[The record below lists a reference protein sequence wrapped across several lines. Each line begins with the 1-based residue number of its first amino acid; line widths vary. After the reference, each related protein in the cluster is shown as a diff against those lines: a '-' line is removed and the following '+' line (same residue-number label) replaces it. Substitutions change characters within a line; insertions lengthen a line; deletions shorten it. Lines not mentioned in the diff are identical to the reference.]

1 MPSLVPLNNAIAQNS
16 LDFNNQNPT
25 NKGGL
30 FRYNINNYTRVNYG
44 SVGQHYF
51 TNADLNSVCIFSGD
65 VDILLSAGYLN
76 PAPLTG
82 TEILF
87 YSTSGRIRIDTSGF
101 SLYSNVGNF
110 TVPTKAGKIIY
121 TSEGDWYFSS
131 LNTDVFTL
139 NVTDCCSISAV
150 NIYQVG
156 NNNSGS
162 LDANV
167 KIYADAS
174 ATVPFNGIVQ
184 DNLIFSRYNV
194 INGQASAIAECETA
208 APYNVEYTFYTEDPI
223 YPGQV
228 TPIAFYSKPYAGTPN
243 NYGTLVG
250 NRFFTTIPNGGT
262 SINSCYSDAT
272 VAPGS
277 SATYYGDGTQ
287 YPAYPVTFLNGYV
300 INYEGIPYKG
310 SPI

>member
-30 FRYNINNYTRVNYG
+30 LRYNINDYTRVNYG
-44 SVGQHYF
+44 SVGQHSF

-65 VDILLSAGYLN
+65 VDILLSAGYFS
-76 PAPLTG
+76 PAPLPG

-87 YSTSGRIRIDTSGF
+87 YSEAGRIKLVPAGVT
-101 SLYSNVGNF
+101 LYSHVGNF

-139 NVTDCCSISAV
+139 NVTDCCSISVV
-150 NIYQVG
+150 NIYQLG
-156 NNNSGS
+156 NNNSGG

-167 KIYADAS
+167 KIYADANV
-174 ATVPFNGIVQ
+174 TVPFNGIVY
-184 DNLIFSRYNV
+184 DNLSERYNV
-194 INGQASAIAECETA
+194 INGLASVITDCDTA
-208 APYNVEYTFYTEDPI
+208 VSYNVEYTFYTEDPI
-223 YPGQV
+223 YPGEV
-228 TPIAFYSKPYAGTPN
+228 TPIVFYSKPYAGTPN

-250 NRFFTTIPNGGT
+250 NRFFTTIPTGGNP
-262 SINSCYSDAT
+262 INSCYSNST

-277 SATYYGDGTQ
+277 PVSYYGDGTQ
-287 YPAYPVTFLNGYV
+287 YPANPVTFLNGYV
-300 INYEGIPYKG
+300 INYAGIPYKG

>member
-1 MPSLVPLNNAIAQNS
+1 MPSLVPLNNTIAQNS

-30 FRYNINNYTRVNYG
+30 LRYKINDYTRVNYG

-65 VDILLSAGYLN
+65 VNIILSSGYLN

-82 TEILF
+82 SEILF
-87 YSTSGRIRIDTSGF
+87 YSAAGRIRLDTSGF

-121 TSEGDWYFSS
+121 TSGNTWYFSS

-139 NVTDCCSISAV
+139 NVTDCCSISAG

-167 KIYADAS
+167 KIYADANV
-174 ATVPFNGIVQ
+174 TVPFNGIVY
-184 DNLIFSRYNV
+184 DNLSERYNV
-194 INGQASAIAECETA
+194 INGLASVISDCDSPAY
-208 APYNVEYTFYTEDPI
+208 YNVEYTFYTEDII
-223 YPGQV
+223 YPGEV
-228 TPIAFYSKPYAGTPN
+228 TPITFYSKPGAGTPN
-243 NYGTLVG
+243 NYGTLLG
-250 NRFFTTIPNGGT
+250 NKFFTTIPSENQ
-262 SINSCYSDAT
+262 IYSCYSYST

-287 YPAYPVTFLNGYV
+287 YPSSPVTFLNGYV
-300 INYEGIPYKG
+300 IDYSGIPYMG

>member
-16 LDFNNQNPT
+16 VDFNNQNPT

-44 SVGQHYF
+44 SVGQHSF

-65 VDILLSAGYLN
+65 VDILLTAGN
-76 PAPLTG
+76 FIPEPLTG
-82 TEILF
+82 SEILF
-87 YSTSGRIRIDTSGF
+87 YSAAGRIRLDTSGVNF
-101 SLYSNVGNF
+101 YSNVGNF

-121 TSEGDWYFSS
+121 TSGNTWYFSS

-139 NVTDCCSISAV
+139 NVTDCCNITPT
-150 NIYQVG
+150 IYQVG

-167 KIYADAS
+167 KIYADS
-174 ATVPFNGIVQ
+174 GTTIPFNGIVQ
-184 DNLIFSRYNV
+184 DNLSNTRYNV

-223 YPGQV
+223 YPGQT
-228 TPIAFYSKPYAGTPN
+228 TPIAFYSKPGAGTPN

-250 NRFFTTIPNGGT
+250 NRFFTTIPNGGNQ
-262 SINSCYSDAT
+262 INSCYSDAT

-287 YPAYPVTFLNGYV
+287 YPANPVTFLNGYV

>member
-30 FRYNINNYTRVNYG
+30 FRYNINNYTRANYG
-44 SVGQHYF
+44 WVGQHSF

-65 VDILLSAGYLN
+65 VDILLSAGYFS
-76 PAPLTG
+76 PAPLPG

-87 YSTSGRIRIDTSGF
+87 YSAAGRIKLVPAGVT
-101 SLYSNVGNF
+101 LYSHVGNF

-131 LNTDVFTL
+131 LNTDVFPL
-139 NVTDCCSISAV
+139 NVTDCCSISAF

-167 KIYADAS
+167 KIYADS
-174 ATVPFNGIVQ
+174 GTTVPFNGIVQ
-184 DNLIFSRYNV
+184 DNLSNTRYNV
-194 INGQASAIAECETA
+194 INGQASVITDCDTPA
-208 APYNVEYTFYTEDPI
+208 AYSTEYTFYTEDLI
-223 YPGQV
+223 YPGEV
-228 TPIAFYSKPYAGTPN
+228 TPITFYSKPYAGTPN

-262 SINSCYSDAT
+262 AIYSCWLT
-272 VAPGS
+272 GRVAPDSGR
-277 SATYYGDGTQ
+277 TYYGDGTQ
-287 YPAYPVTFLNGYV
+287 YPANPVTFLNGYV

>member
-30 FRYNINNYTRVNYG
+30 LRYNINDYTRANYG
-44 SVGQHYF
+44 SVGQHSF

-65 VDILLSAGYLN
+65 VDISAGYLN

-87 YSTSGRIRIDTSGF
+87 YSTSGRIKLDTSGF

-121 TSEGDWYFSS
+121 TSEGAWYFSS
-131 LNTDVFTL
+131 LNTDVFTPI
-139 NVTDCCSISAV
+139 VTDCCNITPT
-150 NIYQVG
+150 IYQVG

-167 KIYADAS
+167 KIYADANV
-174 ATVPFNGIVQ
+174 TVPFNGIVY
-184 DNLIFSRYNV
+184 DNLADQRYNV

-208 APYNVEYTFYTEDPI
+208 APYNAEYIFYTEDPI
-223 YPGQV
+223 YPGTV
-228 TPIAFYSKPYAGTPN
+228 TQIAFYSKLYAGTPN

-262 SINSCYSDAT
+262 AINSCYSDAT

-287 YPAYPVTFLNGYV
+287 YPDNPVTFLNGYV

>member
-44 SVGQHYF
+44 SVGQHSF

-87 YSTSGRIRIDTSGF
+87 YSAAGRIKLVPSGF

-121 TSEGDWYFSS
+121 TSGNIWYFSS
-131 LNTDVFTL
+131 LNTDVFTPD
-139 NVTDCCSISAV
+139 VTDCCSISTG
-150 NIYQVG
+150 NIYQLG

-167 KIYADAS
+167 KIYADAN

-184 DNLIFSRYNV
+184 DNLSTTRYNV
-194 INGQASAIAECETA
+194 INGQASVITDCDTA
-208 APYNVEYTFYTEDPI
+208 VSYNVEYTFYTEDPI
-223 YPGQV
+223 YPGEV
-228 TPIAFYSKPYAGTPN
+228 TPIVFYSKPYAGTPN

-250 NRFFTTIPNGGT
+250 NRFFTTIPNGGNA
-262 SINSCYSDAT
+262 INSCYSYAT

-277 SATYYGDGTQ
+277 PVSYYGDSTQ
-287 YPAYPVTFLNGYV
+287 YPANPVTFLNGYV